1 MLSKI
6 KKLILINFFR
16 TLQPVYHYLFG
27 YLAAVYYRFP
37 SRSLLVIGVTGT
49 TGKTT
54 TVYFLARLLSANGF
68 KAGYTSTAQFND
80 GEHEWLND
88 KKMTMPGRFFLQKNL
103 RRMVKNGCRAVVVE
117 TTSQGIEQ
125 FRHRFINY
133 DLVLFTNLYPEH
145 IEAHGGFENYKKAK
159 GKLFAHLQSC
169 PTKYLDESN
178 KVVIKPSGLQK
189 TELNKIKKT
198 IIVNGDDEY
207 APYFLS
213 FSAERKCVYTLNQ
226 ELNSKSLAGPQ
237 GEDVEP
243 APDFF
248 VYEPLFSEANGSDF
262 QLRQQR
268 YHLPVLGSYNV
279 FNAVAALTCVL
290 VLDVNAAAAAQ
301 ALAEIKVLAGKM
313 EKIEAGQNFAV
324 LIDYAFE
331 PTALEALYQ
340 NLDYLPHQRLI
351 HILGSA
357 GGGRDQRRRPILG
370 KMAGTK
376 AEIVIITNEDPYDED
391 PELIIDQVA
400 LGAEHVGKVLN
411 KDLYKVA
418 DRREAFGLAFSLAQ
432 PGDLV
437 LITGK
442 GAEQYI
448 CGPNDTKIPW
458 DDRSV
463 AREELNSWLCHPNSS
478 L

>member
-6 KKLILINFFR
+6 KKLIPINFFR
-16 TLQPVYHYLFG
+16 AVQPVYHYLFG
-27 YLAAVYYRFP
+27 YLAAVFYRFP
-37 SRSLLVIGVTGT
+37 SRKLLVIGVTGT

-54 TVYFLARLLSANGF
+54 TVYFLARLLSDNGF

-80 GEHEWLND
+80 GEFEWLND
-88 KKMTMPGRFFLQKNL
+88 KKMTMPGRFFLQRNL

-133 DLVLFTNLYPEH
+133 DLILFTNLYPEH

-169 PTKYLDESN
+169 RTKYLDKDN
-178 KVVIKPSGLQK
+178 KVVLKPSGLQK

-198 IIVNGDDEY
+198 IISNGDDEH

-213 FSAERKCVYTLNQ
+213 FKAERKCVYTLNKA
-226 ELNSKSLAGPQ
+226 LNSKNLSGTQ

-243 APDFF
+243 APEFF

-262 QLRQQR
+262 QLREQR

-290 VLDVNAAAAAQ
+290 ALDVNAAAASR

-313 EKIEAGQNFAV
+313 EKIEVGQNFSV

-331 PTALEALYQ
+331 PTALEGLYQ
-340 NLDYLPHQRLI
+340 NLDYLPHNRLI

-370 KMAGTK
+370 KMAGNK
-376 AEIVIITNEDPYDED
+376 ADIVIVTNEDPYDED

-411 KDLYKVA
+411 TDLYKVS
-418 DRREAFGLAFSLAQ
+418 DRRDAFSLAFRLAE

-448 CGPNDTKIPW
+448 CGPNDTKIQW
-458 DDRSV
+458 DDRTV
-463 AREELNSWLCHPNSS
+463 AKEELMVL
-478 L
+478 LRQA